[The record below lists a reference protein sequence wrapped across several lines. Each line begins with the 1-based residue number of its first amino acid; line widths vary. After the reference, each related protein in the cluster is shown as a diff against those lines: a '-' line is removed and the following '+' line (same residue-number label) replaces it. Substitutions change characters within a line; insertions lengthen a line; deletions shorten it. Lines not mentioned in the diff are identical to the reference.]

1 MALEI
6 ERKFLLDE
14 LPQWLGSRDS
24 VEIAQGY
31 LAIAETAEVR
41 VRRSAG
47 EWVLTVKRGS
57 GEAREEIEVGLSEA
71 VAGVLWSAT
80 GDRRIAKRR
89 HLVPLDEGLGAE
101 VDVYSGRLGGLAVVE
116 VEFPDEAAAKAFR
129 PPPWFGRELTGERA
143 YANQSLALD
152 GLPADFQ
159 RSGRSQAFRLKRK
172 EEVGDGVR
180 RIAAG
185 RAEKA
190 LARLRG
196 IEAEDEDLADA
207 IHGARKDLKK
217 LRAVVRLLHGELD
230 RAGYKLESRR
240 YRDAGRLLSGTRDAQ
255 VKVDTLD
262 ALGEHFDDL
271 PEAAVSAWRG
281 ELQRECE
288 RTQGAGTEV
297 SEAVAAAIAAIEAGR
312 RRIDGWRFEDESWAL
327 LAGGVERT
335 YGRGRRA
342 MERAAREPSAD
353 NLHRWRKRAKDLWY
367 LLRLLRPAWP
377 EVLGETTEQAHRLA
391 DLLGDHHD
399 LAVLAVD
406 LSDGGWERRRA
417 GRSPPRSPQRQG
429 ELAAAAL
436 ELGGRLYAEKPKA
449 FCRRLRAYWDAWR
462 P

>member
-1 MALEI
+1 MAPEI

-14 LPQWLGSRDS
+14 LPEWLGRHDS
-24 VEIAQGY
+24 VEIEQGY

-41 VRRSAG
+41 VRRSDG
-47 EWVLTVKRGS
+47 KPVLTVKRGS
-57 GEAREEIEVGLSEA
+57 GESRQEIEVGLGEA
-71 VAGVLWSAT
+71 VAEVLWSAT

-89 HLVPLDEGLGAE
+89 YLVPLEEGLRAE

-129 PPPWFGRELTGERA
+129 APPWFGRELTGERA

-152 GLPADFQ
+152 GVPNELE
-159 RSGRSQAFRLKRK
+159 SNGRSQAYRLKRK
-172 EEVGDGVR
+172 EEVGDGLR

-196 IEAEDEDLADA
+196 IEAESEDLVDA

-217 LRAVVRLLHGELD
+217 LRAIVRLLHGELD
-230 RAGYKLESRR
+230 RSDYKLENHR

-255 VKVDTLD
+255 VKVDTLA
-262 ALGEHFDDL
+262 ALDEHCDDL
-271 PEAAVSAWRG
+271 PAAAMAAWRG

-288 RTQGAGTEV
+288 RTQDAE

-312 RRIDGWRFEDESWAL
+312 RRIDGWRFEDESWQL
-327 LAGGVERT
+327 LASGVRRT
-335 YGRGRRA
+335 YERGKQA
-342 MERAAREPSAD
+342 MERAEREPSAD
-353 NLHRWRKRAKDLWY
+353 NFHQWRKRAKDLWY

-377 EVLGETTEQAHRLA
+377 ELLDATTEQAHRLA

-399 LAVLAVD
+399 LAVLAGD
-406 LSDGGWERRRA
+406 LEGRQLGADETATLAAAIVER
-417 GRSPPRSPQRQG
+417 QR
-429 ELAAAAL
+429 ELAAEAL

-449 FCRRLRAYWDAWR
+449 FRRRLRVYWDAWR